1 MPLVLI
7 TGASHGIGRAV
18 AAAFAEE
25 EGARLALVSRNESLL
40 EETRRICRERGA
52 DAEFFLCDVT
62 DEGEVGE
69 MAAAVLERWGVPDV
83 VVNNAGSFEPG
94 GLRTMTV
101 ETFRAQIESN
111 LTSAFIVSHAFLNEM
126 MDRRSGHLF
135 YMCSV
140 ASIHAYPRGVAYG
153 AAKHGLL
160 GLARAV
166 REETREHGV
175 RVTAVLPGATYTR
188 SWSGSGLP
196 EERFMPAEDVGR
208 VVVDAYRLS
217 GRSVVEEILLRPQLG
232 DI

>member
-1 MPLVLI
+1 
-7 TGASHGIGRAV
+7 
-18 AAAFAEE
+18 
-25 EGARLALVSRNESLL
+25 
-40 EETRRICRERGA
+40 
-52 DAEFFLCDVT
+52 
-62 DEGEVGE
+62 
-69 MAAAVLERWGVPDV
+69 
-83 VVNNAGSFEPG
+83 
-94 GLRTMTV
+94 
-101 ETFRAQIESN
+101 
-111 LTSAFIVSHAFLNEM
+111 HAFLNEM

-188 SWSGSGLP
+188 SWAGSGLP
-196 EERFMPAEDVGR
+196 EERIMPALATASLELHSRLLPGPPPRVACPHSLGVLLHEVGR
-208 VVVDAYRLS
+208 LMTNPAWDPHAELDPLQTLPTA
-217 GRSVVEEILLRPQLG
+217 GDLDIHIRPQATPPIAVDQR